1 MTMDP
6 AQTTHPRPPPS
17 PPRAVAVS
25 GLVFA
30 GLFITSLVLVRLAMP
45 ADPSEPGAWLSDDT
59 ARNWVRIALNLGPFA
74 GIAFLWYMA
83 VLRDRIG
90 LQEDRFFATVFLGS
104 GLLFVAMLFVQV
116 VVARGL
122 FDTFTG
128 VASVP
133 KDLELYRF
141 GRGIVYGLMN
151 TFAIKMAAVFM
162 FVTSTIG
169 IRTGVL
175 ARWVSF
181 VGFAAGLVLLLTI
194 TDFPWIALIFPVWV
208 IVVSLYI
215 LATGR
220 KDQAPS

>member
-1 MTMDP
+1 MEP
-6 AQTTHPRPPPS
+6 EQTTHPRPPRS

-30 GLFITSLVLVRLAMP
+30 GLFITSLVLVRLSMP
-45 ADPSEPGAWLSDDT
+45 ADPNEPGAWLSDDA
-59 ARNWVRIALNLGPFA
+59 ARNWVRIALNLAPFA

-116 VVARGL
+116 VIARGL

-128 VASVP
+128 VATVP
-133 KDLELYRF
+133 KDIELYRF
-141 GRGIVYGLMN
+141 GRGMVYGLMN
-151 TFAIKMAAVFM
+151 TFGLKMAAVFM

-181 VGFAAGLVLLLTI
+181 VGFAFGLVLLLTI
-194 TDFPWIALIFPVWV
+194 TDFPWIALIFPSWV

-215 LATGR
+215 LATGK

>member
-1 MTMDP
+1 MTE
-6 AQTTHPRPPPS
+6 PRPPKS
-17 PPRAVAVS
+17 PPRSVAVS

-30 GLFITSLVLVRLAMP
+30 GLFITSLVLVRLSLP
-45 ADPSEPGAWLSDDT
+45 ADPTEPGAWLADD
-59 ARNWVRIALNLGPFA
+59 ALRERVRIALNLAPFA

-122 FDTFTG
+122 YDTFTTRG
-128 VASVP
+128 TLP
-133 KDLELYRF
+133 EDLALYRF
-141 GRGIVYGLMN
+141 ARGIVYGLMN
-151 TFAIKMAAVFM
+151 TFAVKMAAVFM

-175 ARWVSF
+175 ARWVSII
-181 VGFAAGLVLLLTI
+181 GFAFGLVLLLTI
-194 TDFPWIALIFPVWV
+194 TDFPWIALIFPAWV

-215 LATGR
+215 LVTGR
-220 KDQAPS
+220 SD

>member
-1 MTMDP
+1 MDP
-6 AQTTHPRPPPS
+6 TQSTPPRPPPS

-25 GLVFA
+25 GIVFA
-30 GLFITSLVLVRLAMP
+30 ALYITSLVLVRLAMP
-45 ADPSEPGAWLSDDT
+45 ADPSEPGAWLSDDA

-90 LQEDRFFATVFLGS
+90 LYEDRFFATVFLGG

-122 FDTFTG
+122 YDTFTG
-128 VASVP
+128 VATVP

-141 GRGIVYGLMN
+141 ARRMAYGLMN
-151 TFAIKMAAVFM
+151 TFGIKMAAVFM

-181 VGFAAGLVLLLTI
+181 VGFASGLVLLLAV
-194 TDFPWIALIFPVWV
+194 TDFPWIALIFPSWV

-220 KDQAPS
+220 KD

>member
-1 MTMDP
+1 MEQ
-6 AQTTHPRPPPS
+6 AQTTPPRPPPS

-25 GLVFA
+25 GLIFA

-45 ADPSEPGAWLSDDT
+45 ADPSEPGAWLADDT

-90 LQEDRFFATVFLGS
+90 LQEDRFFSTVFLGS

-181 VGFAAGLVLLLTI
+181 VGFACGLVLLVTI
-194 TDFPWIALIFPVWV
+194 TDFPWIALIFPSWV

-215 LATGR
+215 LVAGK
-220 KDQAPS
+220 KD

>member
-1 MTMDP
+1 MT
-6 AQTTHPRPPPS
+6 TTPRPPKS

-25 GLVFA
+25 GIVFA
-30 GLFITSLVLVRLAMP
+30 ALFITSLVLVRLAMP
-45 ADPSEPGAWLSDDT
+45 ADPSEPGAWLSDEA
-59 ARNWVRIALNLGPFA
+59 ARNGVRIALNLAPFA

-90 LQEDRFFATVFLGS
+90 MQEDRFFATVFLGS

-128 VASVP
+128 VATVP
-133 KDLELYRF
+133 KDIELYRF
-141 GRGIVYGLMN
+141 GRGMVYGLMN
-151 TFAIKMAAVFM
+151 TFGIKMAAVFM

-175 ARWVSF
+175 ARWVSI
-181 VGFAAGLVLLLTI
+181 VGFTAGLVLLLTI
-194 TDFPWIALIFPVWV
+194 TDLPWIALIFPSWV

-215 LATGR
+215 LATG
-220 KDQAPS
+220 KKTDL

>member
-1 MTMDP
+1 MDP

-17 PPRAVAVS
+17 PPRAVAIS
-25 GLVFA
+25 GIVFA

-59 ARNWVRIALNLGPFA
+59 ARNWVRIALNLAPFA

-116 VVARGL
+116 VIARGL

-128 VASVP
+128 IASVP
-133 KDLELYRF
+133 KDQELYRF
-141 GRGIVYGLMN
+141 GRGMVYGLMN
-151 TFAIKMAAVFM
+151 TFGLKMAAVFM

-181 VGFAAGLVLLLTI
+181 VGFAFGLVLLLTI
-194 TDFPWIALIFPVWV
+194 TDFPWIALIFPSWV

-215 LATGR
+215 LATGK

>member
-1 MTMDP
+1 MDP
-6 AQTTHPRPPPS
+6 AQTTHTRPPPS

-25 GLVFA
+25 GLIFA

-151 TFAIKMAAVFM
+151 TFGLKMAAVFM

-175 ARWVSF
+175 ARWVSV
-181 VGFAAGLVLLLTI
+181 VGFSSGLVLLLTI

-215 LATGR
+215 LVTG
-220 KDQAPS
+220 KKE